1 MADLVSINCTQTVD
15 CETIRDARLSEFEP
29 SKGSPD
35 CRWWTVR
42 VTIKQIKPVSLPTF
56 ELGLPA
62 YYVIASSEASSNLSR
77 YDGVRYG
84 TRAPAADL
92 TEMYT
97 ATRQVRTSLTPAS
110 LHNCASLAHPRPCD
124 RRVA

>member
-1 MADLVSINCTQTVD
+1 MVCAGRATV
-15 CETIRDARLSEFEP
+15 EQLKE
-29 SKGSPD
+29 
-35 CRWWTVR
+35 
-42 VTIKQIKPVSLPTF
+42 VSLPTF

-97 ATRQVRTSLTPAS
+97 ATRQVCFCPLHRGPWALSLNVSIWT
-110 LHNCASLAHPRPCD
+110 
-124 RRVA
+124 

>member
-1 MADLVSINCTQTVD
+1 M
-15 CETIRDARLSEFEP
+15 TIE
-29 SKGSPD
+29 
-35 CRWWTVR
+35 
-42 VTIKQIKPVSLPTF
+42 QIKEVSLPTF

-97 ATRQVRTSLTPAS
+97 ATRQVCMSLTRSTLSYHFCSPE
-110 LHNCASLAHPRPCD
+110 PMRP
-124 RRVA
+124 